1 MCGVACTRLG
11 GLKEENMSKFKKL
24 MFVTAAALAFLA
36 AASLTAYL
44 LGFIKI
50 SNTDYGWI
58 FLAAG
63 VLLLIASGIAAF
75 KVRTVSGVN
84 IACFAANAVALGLCI
99 RAWYILRGLENNF
112 LTMLL
117 ICLACIA
124 CLWIFF
130 LIGLIPSVA
139 RHVKLYFWIFSGAS
153 FAAYIL
159 VIIFTET
166 SFVSTFGY
174 YMLVVAA
181 FIYAMCAEVADLKG
195 LMRSLTLST
204 YSVFAVAVIAAV
216 VVLTGEGDFSFDFSP
231 DVSSNKRKK
240 KP

>member
-1 MCGVACTRLG
+1 MGQDFLSSIDNTFKILG
-11 GLKEENMSKFKKL
+11 DTISILIKYPTL
-24 MFVTAAALAFLA
+24 LVPMFISWIIY
-36 AASLTAYL
+36 ASLVIYFYYYFNWESVQSL
-44 LGFIKI
+44 
-50 SNTDYGWI
+50 S
-58 FLAAG
+58 AG
-63 VLLLIASGIAAF
+63 
-75 KVRTVSGVN
+75 
-84 IACFAANAVALGLCI
+84 
-99 RAWYILRGLENNF
+99 
-112 LTMLL
+112 
-117 ICLACIA
+117 
-124 CLWIFF
+124 LWIFF
-130 LIGLIPSVA
+130 LIGLIPPIA
-139 RHVKLYFWIFSGAS
+139 RHVKLYFWIFFGAS